1 MKKQSK
7 IEEQLEK
14 LIEKIE
20 KIDRKFDNLEWF
32 VTITMLMTN
41 LGTKKESDK
50 NV

>member
-7 IEEQLEK
+7 IEKQ
-14 LIEKIE
+14 IE